1 MQTGIEIFDDIDR
14 LGEKFAATL
23 AVRVHQCADRRF
35 FLALSGG
42 RTPEPLL
49 KRLTRPELRAA
60 APWERVE
67 VFFVDERPV
76 GPDHP
81 DSNYGMVRRA
91 GWPAEACPRPRSTGC
106 AARRGRWRRGRT
118 LRKTACGDRPA
129 GADVVSGTGPDR
141 AGPGRRRPRGVAFP
155 RTAALGE
162 TRRAVVAN
170 HVPSW
175 VGPSDANVAGP
186 QRRARNLDDRLRRGQ
201 GRPVARAVGGRPA
214 GPAQPPCPSCACA
227 PPRAE
232 CSVAGPRRG
241 REMIA
246 RAKVFQQ
253 SIRSIA
259 GSLAGHADVICD
271 NDFKRRWSPS
281 APAHACCSTSSPSY
295 VTALISWQR
304 WCGTG
309 LKSSP

>member
-23 AVRVHQCADRRF
+23 AVRVNQCAGRRF

-91 GWPAEACPRPRSTGC
+91 WLAGGGVPEAQVHRMRGEARPLAAEAERYEKLLAEIVPPGPTSFPALDLIVLG
-106 AARRGRWRRGRT
+106 
-118 LRKTACGDRPA
+118 LGDDGHVA
-129 GADVVSGTGPDR
+129 SLF
-141 AGPGRRRPRGVAFP
+141 PG
-155 RTAALGE
+155 TAALGE

-170 HVPSW
+170 HVPKL
-175 VGPSDANVAGP
+175 G
-186 QRRARNLDDRLRRGQ
+186 LDRLTLTLPVLNAAREIWMIVCGAAKA
-201 GRPVARAVGGRPA
+201 GPVARAVGGRPA
-214 GPAQPPCPSCACA
+214 GPAQPPLPVMRVR
-227 PPRAE
+227 PTQGRMLWWLDRAA
-232 CSVAGPRRG
+232 AG
-241 REMIA
+241 
-246 RAKVFQQ
+246 K
-253 SIRSIA
+253 
-259 GSLAGHADVICD
+259 
-271 NDFKRRWSPS
+271 
-281 APAHACCSTSSPSY
+281 
-295 VTALISWQR
+295 
-304 WCGTG
+304 
-309 LKSSP
+309 